1 MITELVTLSLINL
14 ILLLLL
20 PIFLHSQVY
29 IFKQRNLYVHEINNG
44 TTSYLYRNSECMQ

>member
-1 MITELVTLSLINL
+1 MITELVTLFLINP

-29 IFKQRNLYVHEINNG
+29 IFKQKNLYVHEINNG
-44 TTSYLYRNSECMQ
+44 TASAMYAVVTTCL